1 MKIAYM
7 KTDGRA
13 HDLRFVGDAYEAS
26 PGEVMLDGDMLPD
39 IESLHDPEYLADK
52 AKEEEDAAVKA
63 RLHEIDMKSIRS
75 LREWVAK
82 QPDAPEFI
90 KSYEAEAIAERSKL
104 SK

>member
-7 KTDGRA
+7 MTDGRA
-13 HDLRFVGDAYEAS
+13 HDLRFVEENHEAA

-39 IESLHDPEYLADK
+39 IESLHDPEYLADQ
-52 AKEEEDAAVKA
+52 AKEAEDAAVKA

-82 QPDAPEFI
+82 QPDASEYL
-90 KSYEAEAIAERSKL
+90 KTYEADAIAQRSKL